1 MQDYVQYKFMG
12 LFTLRRIPCS
22 KFEKVIYSKQPQSGM
37 KYIDQ
42 DYSAAGNLTF
52 VYGNNI
58 L

>member
-1 MQDYVQYKFMG
+1 MQDYVQYKFTG
-12 LFTLRRIPCS
+12 LFTLRGILCS
-22 KFEKVIYSKQPQSGM
+22 KFEKVIYNKQPQSRM
-37 KYIDQ
+37 NYTDQ